1 VFLGKQTE
9 WTILDSTGQYWTILD
24 NTGKYWTEDKRLVT
38 YVLLFLVQEV
48 GDIETVKP
56 LQAVDQAEIQQQVL
70 QPQQSQQ
77 LLPQQQPS
85 SGADRVIV
93 LMYGAPGTDL
103 EGQAALLCDRYSIPC
118 ASIDA
123 LVQVTDLV
131 DHYGNP
137 GGSLPEPWRI
147 ITGTLGDHYQNP
159 VGSLSEPCGFITR
172 TLGFIA
178 RTLGDHYWY
187 PVGSLLKLCG
197 IISRTLWDHDWYPVG
212 SLLKPWGII
221 MEPCGVITR
230 TLWLW
235 LQQHR
240 QGRRGGEQVLTL

>member
-1 VFLGKQTE
+1 MFLGKQTE

-137 GGSLPEPWRI
+137 GGSLPEPCGI
-147 ITGTLGDHYQNP
+147 IIRTLWVHYQNP
-159 VGSLSEPCGFITR
+159 GVHCQNPG
-172 TLGFIA
+172 
-178 RTLGDHYWY
+178 
-187 PVGSLLKLCG
+187 GSLLVPCG
-197 IISRTLWDHDWYPVG
+197 IITETLWDH
-212 SLLKPWGII
+212 
-221 MEPCGVITR
+221 
-230 TLWLW
+230 
-235 LQQHR
+235 
-240 QGRRGGEQVLTL
+240 